1 MPTGTILPEIS
12 DGSKLTEPELHI
24 SNPVMS
30 ETWGSGLTVIV
41 KVKESPTLDT
51 PPFVNVGVTVME
63 DISGSDVVFCAVN
76 KFIIPF
82 PSSVWVNPILSPEAT
97 HS

>member
-1 MPTGTILPEIS
+1 MPTGTILPEMS

-41 KVKESPTLDT
+41 IENWSPSQPVSES
-51 PPFVNVGVTVME
+51 VGVT
-63 DISGSDVVFCAVN
+63 I
-76 KFIIPF
+76 
-82 PSSVWVNPILSPEAT
+82 
-97 HS
+97 